1 MEASNVAP
9 ASPMLSSLL
18 APSSA
23 QSQSGER
30 VDTESLLL
38 LFDVIWTKLIELA
51 KKLRDIMRTYNETRQ
66 RLTWELQVNVLQTQM
81 KTIDQTFTASM
92 ITAGSAMLSGVLTIG
107 LGAAGG
113 ETGLILGQAMGH
125 TAGGVMGL
133 GAGVAQRQSDQD
145 KAIADLQQNG
155 ANSYNKSLM
164 DIMDKAVEIMQ
175 QIMGRG
181 TSMVDILAQMLRALT
196 R

>member
-81 KTIDQTFTASM
+81 KTIDQAFKASM
-92 ITAGSAMLSGVLTIG
+92 ITAGGAMFSGVLTIG

-145 KAIADLQQNG
+145 KAIAELQQNG

-175 QIMGRG
+175 QIMGMG

>member
-1 MEASNVAP
+1 MEASNVAS
-9 ASPMLSSLL
+9 ALPMSSLL
-18 APSSA
+18 APSST
-23 QSQSGER
+23 QSPSGER
-30 VDTESLLL
+30 IDTDSLLM
-38 LFDVIWTKLIELA
+38 LFDEIWMKLMELA
-51 KKLRDIMRTYNETRQ
+51 KRLRDIMRSYNVVKQ

-81 KTIDQTFTASM
+81 KTIEQTFKASM
-92 ITAGSAMLSGVLTIG
+92 ITAGGAMLSGVLTIG
-107 LGAAGG
+107 FGAVGG
-113 ETGLILGQAMGH
+113 ETGLIAGQAIGH

-155 ANSYNKSLM
+155 AQSYNKSLM

-175 QIMGRG
+175 QIMGMG
-181 TSMVDILAQMLRALT
+181 SSLVEVLAQIFRALT

>member
-1 MEASNVAP
+1 MEASNVALVLP
-9 ASPMLSSLL
+9 TPSLL
-18 APSSA
+18 APSST
-23 QSQSGER
+23 QSPSGER
-30 VDTESLLL
+30 MDTDSLLM
-38 LFDVIWTKLIELA
+38 LFDEIWMKLMELA
-51 KKLRDIMRTYNETRQ
+51 KRLRDIMRSYNVVKQ

-81 KTIDQTFTASM
+81 KTIEQTFKASM
-92 ITAGSAMLSGVLTIG
+92 ITAGGAMLSGVLTIG
-107 LGAAGG
+107 LGAVGG
-113 ETGLILGQAMGH
+113 ETGLIAGQAIGH

-155 ANSYNKSLM
+155 AQSYNKSLM

-175 QIMGRG
+175 QIMGMG
-181 TSMVDILAQMLRALT
+181 SSLVEVLAQIFRALT

>member
-30 VDTESLLL
+30 VDTESLFL

-175 QIMGRG
+175 QIMGMG